1 MVERQIKIKNE
12 VVNRLNWID
21 KNLADL
27 QKIFISKDGSTEV
40 LIDPFLKI
48 KYGQIMTF
56 APGVRGERLEID
68 NGYLFR
74 GMYDK
79 GTTLA
84 RHYHS
89 FPEII
94 EMKKGRLLNRA
105 TGEIYKEDCVYR
117 IEPYT
122 IHEVE
127 ALEDS
132 ISIIKF
138 EV

>member
-1 MVERQIKIKNE
+1 MVERQIEIKNE
-12 VVNRLNWID
+12 VENRLNWID

-27 QKIFISKDGSTEV
+27 QKIFLSKEGAIEV
-40 LIDPFLKI
+40 MIDPFLKI
-48 KYGQIMTF
+48 RYGQIMTF

-68 NGYLFR
+68 NGYLFK

-94 EMKKGRLLNRA
+94 EMKKGCLLDKV
-105 TGEIYKEDCVYR
+105 TGMTYKEGGIYR

-138 EV
+138 EL